1 MKIITY
7 LLLILLLL
15 LLIVSY
21 VGKPFV
27 NEYLCIG
34 YIGKKGSGKTTKLT
48 QIAINNIKKGKI
60 VYSTEKIVGTRYINY
75 KDIGFYDLEPN
86 SVLLIDEIGLLFPAR
101 NYKDFKQEVREFFK
115 LQRHKK
121 ITVYWFT
128 QTWIDCDK
136 TIRDL
141 TDRLYI
147 CHNFFNMWST
157 YRQVSKTLTIGTG
170 KNEDGSQNNQGSDFV
185 ECFKYVSILQ
195 PHAIEFT
202 FIPRYIYFFD
212 SYKHDR
218 KSDIHYVDIA
228 MTAQQSKYLSSTAA
242 YRDFFAN
249 LFHRLLTDIKKI
261 PSRFVH
267 TKKKSRSIMR

>member
-1 MKIITY
+1 MKIFTFI
-7 LLLILLLL
+7 LIIFLILLV
-15 LLIVSY
+15 IVSY
-21 VGKPFV
+21 IGKPFR
-27 NEYLCIG
+27 NEYQCIG

-48 QIAINNIKKGKI
+48 QIAINNIKQGKI
-60 VYSTEKIVGTRYINY
+60 VYSTERIVGTRFINY
-75 KDIGFYDLEPN
+75 KDIGFYDLEPG

-170 KNEDGSQNNQGSDFV
+170 RNEDGSQNNQGSDFV

-195 PHAIEFT
+195 PHAIEIT

-212 SYKHDR
+212 SFKHEEKHHISYFDVPISSEQTR
-218 KSDIHYVDIA
+218 YLKNSAAYLDFFKTLGHRITSDIGHTVA
-228 MTAQQSKYLSSTAA
+228 
-242 YRDFFAN
+242 RV
-249 LFHRLLTDIKKI
+249 
-261 PSRFVH
+261 VH
-267 TKKKSRSIMR
+267 TKKKR